1 MACYFVYL
9 PKKRGIYIFI
19 HNLVYLYV
27 LQLVKY
33 IVEVP
38 DEEEETSI
46 GVIDPSKIFKSSKLY
61 YRYMGSLTAPPC
73 TEGIIWTINKKV

>member
-1 MACYFVYL
+1 
-9 PKKRGIYIFI
+9 
-19 HNLVYLYV
+19 
-27 LQLVKY
+27 LVKY

-38 DEEEETSI
+38 EEEEETSI